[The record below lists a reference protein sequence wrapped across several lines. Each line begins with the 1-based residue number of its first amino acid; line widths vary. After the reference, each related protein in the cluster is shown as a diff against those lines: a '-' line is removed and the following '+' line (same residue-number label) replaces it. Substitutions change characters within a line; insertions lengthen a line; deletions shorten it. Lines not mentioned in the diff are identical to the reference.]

1 MKLCGFVICNTLCA
15 PYIVQSGV
23 MFRRQQM
30 LALGGIT
37 AIALLALSLYSG
49 LSDRSAGVP
58 QTAVTDAPGQ
68 LAVRPGWQTTPL
80 PDQSEPQAAP
90 EPASALEP
98 QMPKALADPA
108 IQMQGLV
115 GVSLEVGAG
124 KPQTFTVNASDV
136 LLNKGL
142 MLVGAKARL
151 LGMGLPE
158 LPVNAVQ
165 AFVGAPITISVG
177 DALKALGGGDA
188 ASLVGGVPLFLE
200 VTSTDSAGQTHVTRT
215 PFEVTNRDLQADANA
230 VLEPPPLMPAL
241 SP

>member
-1 MKLCGFVICNTLCA
+1 
-15 PYIVQSGV
+15 

-37 AIALLALSLYSG
+37 AIALLALSLY
-49 LSDRSAGVP
+49 LSLYDRPAVVLH
-58 QTAVTDAPGQ
+58 TADTDEPGQ
-68 LAVRPGWQTTPL
+68 LSVRPAWQTTPL
-80 PDQSEPQAAP
+80 SDPAEPQTAP
-90 EPASALEP
+90 EPDSSVEP

-124 KPQTFTVNASDV
+124 KSQTFTVNPSDV

-158 LPVNAVQ
+158 MPVSASQ
-165 AFVGAPITISVG
+165 AYVGAPISISVA
-177 DALKALGGGDA
+177 DALKALGGGNA
-188 ASLVGGVPLFLE
+188 ESLVGGVPLFLE

-230 VLEPPPLMPAL
+230 VLESPPLMPAL